1 GEVALK
7 DEVAAVLNLTDRIKT
22 MKVHGQSFPLGEF
35 RSKQKSPVVKPL
47 TDELWGQS
55 VRSALKGLGIRSG
68 KKSVVVLTQAHPSA
82 VELDL
87 NEIMAIKPIGGVKGQ
102 KGGYPHHHRSQQL
115 VSDIEVVVGKADS
128 FLAHNS
134 VVGVCSWKL
143 GLVGAKASTVFHALE
158 DEIDIVK
165 LFLLHAVQERL
176 DKLFLAH
183 PLLRPLHRNIMV
195 TGKGF
200 HPTLVV
206 VSPLGQHLFGDH
218 RLSHNLAEKVHDV
231 LRAR

>member
-1 GEVALK
+1 
-7 DEVAAVLNLTDRIKT
+7 
-22 MKVHGQSFPLGEF
+22 
-35 RSKQKSPVVKPL
+35 
-47 TDELWGQS
+47 
-55 VRSALKGLGIRSG
+55 
-68 KKSVVVLTQAHPSA
+68 
-82 VELDL
+82 
-87 NEIMAIKPIGGVKGQ
+87 MAIKPIGGVKGQ

-158 DEIDIVK
+158 DEIDTVK

-183 PLLRPLHRNIMV
+183 SLLPIAWEYHGYGQRLPPNSGSRQSSW
-195 TGKGF
+195 
-200 HPTLVV
+200 PT
-206 VSPLGQHLFGDH
+206 
-218 RLSHNLAEKVHDV
+218 
-231 LRAR
+231 